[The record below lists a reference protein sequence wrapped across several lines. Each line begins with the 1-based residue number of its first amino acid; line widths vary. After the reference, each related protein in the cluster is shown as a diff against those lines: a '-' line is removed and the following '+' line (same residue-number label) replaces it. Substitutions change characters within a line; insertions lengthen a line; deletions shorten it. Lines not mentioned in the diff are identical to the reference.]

1 MVGIVKKPVISV
13 YEGPY
18 TKMLAG
24 DGKFVSAIADEG
36 LYGMIFGAAGE
47 EEGGFLPV
55 KTFYGYPGY
64 VKADDLVWVHERE
77 GKAWEGSGLMVVGGS
92 LVDVVSVPRVQGVRF
107 ETLARGSLVRVIAFE
122 SETEGWAKVGLIDG
136 RAGYMRNQFLWEKE
150 FSQAGAWETWLPQ
163 KVVDEKTFRDEV
175 TARALLYLGVQYR
188 WGGRSTA
195 GIDCSGLTSACYML
209 GGILT
214 YRDAKIVEGY
224 PVHEIPKEERK
235 PGDLLYF
242 PGHIAMALEDG
253 RYIHS
258 TGKAGSGGVVIN
270 SLNPADADYRQDL
283 AESLY
288 AVGSIF

>member
-55 KTFYGYPGY
+55 KTFYGYRGY